1 MDGPAC
7 MNQCMVTPCTF
18 RAAIPV
24 GASVRMFRLGWRLRQ
39 CLMSVL
45 FPAPALPVRNTVLR
59 GSSNALSASAS

>member
-1 MDGPAC
+1 
-7 MNQCMVTPCTF
+7 
-18 RAAIPV
+18 
-24 GASVRMFRLGWRLRQ
+24 MFRLGWRLRQ